1 MYKLTCMDVSFD
13 EQRVYVGGRAIVSG
27 GMGEA
32 IVVALDFDNTLR
44 EISAKI
50 LNNLAYGTPHRL
62 KRVKGTEQMIVGCDR
77 HIAILEFDGRNMMQ
91 IASLANIH
99 DNEITDFVLRGS
111 YLYSTAF
118 NEPLIK
124 ATKFDPAAGV
134 TVSPL
139 PLAGTGYTNFQVK
152 NTGLLSN
159 IQTTKNP
166 HPALTGLEKV
176 VATPSGNTV
185 YTGGKGLHVF
195 QKAG

>member
-1 MYKLTCMDVSFD
+1 M
-13 EQRVYVGGRAIVSG
+13 
-27 GMGEA
+27 
-32 IVVALDFDNTLR
+32 ALDFDNTLR

-134 TVSPL
+134 TVSSL